1 MKFKIATLGLVAALV
16 AASGVASAD
25 TLYVAAP
32 PAQAPGHPL
41 RLGPDHRASQVGDL
55 LEIQFNF
62 NVNTA
67 SSDVSQDGK
76 GYNVNLGAGSGNL
89 AQSILRFPTGIGG
102 TTAAQS
108 SKTRNGANSFVS
120 AMMAT
125 VTNVLPSGALVV
137 AGDQGLNI
145 NGQNQTLHVTGIVR
159 PEDIDSTD
167 TVLSTRIANVQAK
180 FNGDFQEKNKGII
193 RRVLDFL
200 F

>member
-1 MKFKIATLGLVAALV
+1 MKYALTAMLAALV
-16 AASGVASAD
+16 ATCGIASAD

-55 LEIQFNF
+55 VEIQFNF
-62 NVNTA
+62 AVNTA

-76 GYNVNLGAGSGNL
+76 GYNLNLGAGTGNL
-89 AQSILRFPTGIGG
+89 AQSILRFPSGIGG
-102 TTAAQS
+102 STAAQS
-108 SKTRNGANSFVS
+108 SKTRNGTNSFVS

-125 VTNVLPSGALVV
+125 VTNVLPSGALAV
-137 AGDQGLNI
+137 AGDQGLSI
-145 NGQNQTLHVTGIVR
+145 NGQNQTLHVTGVVR

-193 RRVLDFL
+193 RKILDFL

>member
-1 MKFKIATLGLVAALV
+1 MKYVLTAMLAALV
-16 AASGVASAD
+16 ATCGIASAD

-55 LEIQFNF
+55 VEIQFNF
-62 NVNTA
+62 AVNTA

-76 GYNVNLGAGSGNL
+76 GYNLNLGAGTGNL
-89 AQSILRFPTGIGG
+89 AQSILRFPSGIGG
-102 TTAAQS
+102 STAAQS
-108 SKTRNGANSFVS
+108 SKTRNGTNSFIS

-145 NGQNQTLHVTGIVR
+145 NGQNQTLHVTGVVR

-180 FNGDFQEKNKGII
+180 FSGDFQEKNKGII
-193 RRVLDFL
+193 RKILDFL

>member
-1 MKFKIATLGLVAALV
+1 MKFTIAVLSAFVAIA
-16 AASGVASAD
+16 GVASAD

-62 NVNTA
+62 AVNTA
-67 SSDVSQDGK
+67 SSDVQANGK
-76 GYNVNLGAGSGNL
+76 GYNINLGAGTGNA
-89 AQSILRFPTGIGG
+89 AQSLLRFPTGLGG
-102 TTAAQS
+102 TTGTQS
-108 SKTRNGANSFVS
+108 SKTRNGNNSFVT

-125 VTNVLPSGALVV
+125 VTNVLPSGALAVS
-137 AGDQGLNI
+137 GDQSLNI
-145 NGQNQTLHVTGIVR
+145 NGQNQALHVTGVVR

-180 FNGDFQEKNKGII
+180 FSGDFQEKNKGLVRKI
-193 RRVLDFL
+193 LDFL

>member
-1 MKFKIATLGLVAALV
+1 MKYALTAMLAALV
-16 AASGVASAD
+16 ATCGIASAD

-55 LEIQFNF
+55 VEIQFNF
-62 NVNTA
+62 AVNTA

-76 GYNVNLGAGSGNL
+76 GYNLNLGAGTGNL
-89 AQSILRFPTGIGG
+89 AQSILRFPSGIGG
-102 TTAAQS
+102 STAAQS
-108 SKTRNGANSFVS
+108 SKTRNGTNSFIS

-145 NGQNQTLHVTGIVR
+145 NGQNQTLHVTGVVR

-180 FNGDFQEKNKGII
+180 FSGDFQEKNKGII
-193 RRVLDFL
+193 RKILDFL